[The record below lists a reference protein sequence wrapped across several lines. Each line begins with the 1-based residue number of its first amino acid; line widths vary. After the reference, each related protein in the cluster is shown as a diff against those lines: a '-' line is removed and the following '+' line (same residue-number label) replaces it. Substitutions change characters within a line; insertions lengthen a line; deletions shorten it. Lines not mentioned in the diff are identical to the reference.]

1 MNEFEKAVLE
11 EQTSHYGKGQLIKG
25 RIVKILGEDVFVD
38 IGQKV
43 EAVIKQ
49 SQVEGYK
56 EGDEIEA
63 YFTGKRSKDGYFIL
77 NRKDLIVKDRFRSI
91 KELYERGEKVKATVT
106 SVLEKGYTVDV
117 EGFTAFMPKSQ
128 SSSGE
133 TFPVGY
139 TFESKII
146 KLEEREK
153 GINLVVSRK
162 AVLDQEREE
171 ERKRIL
177 SLLKEGQTVK
187 VNVKK
192 VLEKGL
198 IVSIEGKINGFLPK
212 SELSWEGSVKPEDFK
227 EGQQLE
233 VMIIEIRK
241 EQPIFSLKRLTENP
255 WEKFDKT
262 VGDILECKVKEIVKD
277 GIVVE
282 VGKVEGFIP
291 NIQIAHFEWDK
302 AKKNYREGQTLKV
315 KIIELDKDRRRLR
328 LSIKELQ
335 WNPVEKFLEENP
347 VGSVINAKVKNVKQ
361 KVAFLD
367 LGEIE
372 GILRLEDATKNINIK
387 SISSVVKE
395 NSTYQM
401 KVLGSEKD
409 KIILGLKQVL
419 EDKFSEF
426 RSKYKVGDVVEF
438 QVKKLIE
445 KGSIVDLEDNLEGF
459 IPVSEIS
466 KERINIPSDILS
478 LHQRGK
484 AKIIRIEPENKKIIL
499 SIKQMILDEERRKKE
514 EERKRLEEEKKW
526 QEENKKRELLEK
538 LSQKQDNKDKEESSQ
553 FLGTLGEIL
562 KKKLEEKR

>member
-1 MNEFEKAVLE
+1 MNEFEKAVSE
-11 EQTSHYGKGQLIKG
+11 EQASYYGKGQLIKG

-43 EAVIKQ
+43 EAVIKR

-77 NRKDLIVKDRFRSI
+77 NRKDLIMKDRFRSI

-106 SVLEKGYTVDV
+106 SVLEKGYTVDL
-117 EGFTAFMPKSQ
+117 EGLTAFMPKSQ
-128 SSSGE
+128 SGSEE

-139 TFESKII
+139 TFEGKII
-146 KLEEREK
+146 KLEERGK

-162 AVLDQEREE
+162 AVLDQDREE

-187 VNVKK
+187 GNVKK

-198 IVSIEGKINGFLPK
+198 IVSIEGKVNGFLPK

-227 EGQQLE
+227 EDQQLE
-233 VMIIEIRK
+233 VMIIEIRG

-262 VGDILECKVKEIVKD
+262 VGDIVECKVKEIVKD

-282 VGKVEGFIP
+282 VGEVEGFIP
-291 NIQIAHFEWDK
+291 NSQIAHFEWAK
-302 AKKNYREGQTLKV
+302 AKKSRREGQILKV

-335 WNPVEKFLEENP
+335 QNPVEKFLEENP
-347 VGSVINAKVKNVKQ
+347 VGSVINAKVKDVKQ
-361 KVAFLD
+361 KVAFVD

-372 GILRLEDATKNINIK
+372 GILRLEDATENMNIK

-409 KIILGLKQVL
+409 KIILGLKQVM

-426 RSKYKVGDVVEF
+426 RSKYKVGDMVEF

-445 KGSIVDLEDNLEGF
+445 KGAIVDLEDNLEGF

-466 KERINIPSDILS
+466 KEKIDIPSDVLS

-499 SIKQMILDEERRKKE
+499 SIKQIILDEERRKKE
-514 EERKRLEEEKKW
+514 EERKRLEED
-526 QEENKKRELLEK
+526 KKRELLEK
-538 LSQKQDNKDKEESSQ
+538 LSQKQEKKDQEESSQ

-562 KKKLEEKR
+562 RKKLEEKDR